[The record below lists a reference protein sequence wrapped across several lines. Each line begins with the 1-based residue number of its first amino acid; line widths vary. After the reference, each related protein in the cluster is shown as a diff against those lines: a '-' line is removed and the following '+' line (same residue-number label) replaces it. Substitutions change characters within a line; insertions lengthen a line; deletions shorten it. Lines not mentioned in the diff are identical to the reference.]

1 MHIFRQTVAQPP
13 LCCFGATKGQNK
25 GKRQALN
32 SDHELDGK
40 WHKLAMEHYK
50 QLILQFCILRKLYL
64 LFEVSFLSVY
74 SALVRPSL
82 ACQYNVISYNLTYLQ
97 LFLHLTYFSTTQYS
111 LF

>member
-1 MHIFRQTVAQPP
+1 M
-13 LCCFGATKGQNK
+13 
-25 GKRQALN
+25 N

-74 SALVRPSL
+74 SALVGPSL
-82 ACQYNVISYNLTYLQ
+82 ACQYNVISYNLINV
-97 LFLHLTYFSTTQYS
+97 STTVSTSYLLFDYTIQFVLRCVFS
-111 LF
+111 LHVQKFLVFVITRFFTLEYR